1 MLFLDPLL
9 AWGSIT
15 VETESRL
22 MPRLWERAGLPFATQ
37 SYAGYSV
44 ACRVVPTI
52 LVQKNQ
58 LYSIKTKQEKEETR
72 NHGFFFLIEKSFQG
86 FLILKPRLA
95 LVNLVVFCTLAYSE
109 LQSSLN
115 KKTRE
120 MEKFAGRIFWEMEFV
135 YSTTHVIL
143 EWDSI
148 YFKLKC
154 FFFSILFASVTQEFF
169 KIGEVRYPFK

>member
-1 MLFLDPLL
+1 
-9 AWGSIT
+9 
-15 VETESRL
+15 
-22 MPRLWERAGLPFATQ
+22 
-37 SYAGYSV
+37 
-44 ACRVVPTI
+44 
-52 LVQKNQ
+52 
-58 LYSIKTKQEKEETR
+58 
-72 NHGFFFLIEKSFQG
+72 
-86 FLILKPRLA
+86 
-95 LVNLVVFCTLAYSE
+95 